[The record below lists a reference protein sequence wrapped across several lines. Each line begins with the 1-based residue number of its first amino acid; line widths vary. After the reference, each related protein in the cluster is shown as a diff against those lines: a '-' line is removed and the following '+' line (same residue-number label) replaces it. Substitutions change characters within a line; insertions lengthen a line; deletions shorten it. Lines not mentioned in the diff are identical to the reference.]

1 MLMVD
6 QLFKRAMKGQL
17 DIVGPAWAV
26 QKELT
31 AMPSFEKLEGPYVEM
46 EMTVFQKMWD
56 NRSIRQIHIFG
67 GDNYKRLFFDVFR

>member
-1 MLMVD
+1 
-6 QLFKRAMKGQL
+6 
-17 DIVGPAWAV
+17 
-26 QKELT
+26 
-31 AMPSFEKLEGPYVEM
+31 M